1 MVARFGDAGAGV
13 EAAVRHHLEPP
24 HRLVRA
30 RRRRPRAGR
39 QRERHAGG
47 AARRG
52 GRPHL
57 PRGVVAHQAV
67 PAQGGPE
74 RDARRPRAD
83 GAVGA
88 RRGARV
94 HGPARRPGA
103 GVLGPRVHGE
113 LLPRVHGRDPAAVPD
128 GAAVRRRGAA
138 AGDGPPGVVG
148 GQVRAGVQEHLQL
161 RAGGPG
167 PRPARA
173 LLPPRPGG
181 AHQPR
186 RLQHRPAP
194 RPQRLLHAGL
204 HRVHARRLR
213 APARRR
219 RRRRWPVVEAAAEAA
234 ADRARADAAVRE
246 RGGDRARRGEA
257 RVRGGGVGGD
267 ARGGALR
274 GAGQQLRRHHG
285 RARRRADQH
294 GVRADGRGGHPGG
307 AAGRAGVR
315 GGLLPGSVQGHGAA
329 LPRVPDHAG
338 GEHPDQP
345 VPARPPH
352 LHGPQRDQEQG
363 LGVPQGCLPRQAGRV
378 VGHEEVP
385 AHAQEGHRAHQE
397 GQGQGQ
403 RRRRRQQLG
412 IAVHVLIHPPLTLL
426 LFFLPSFS
434 DYGSTCM

>member
-128 GAAVRRRGAA
+128 GAAVRRRG
-138 AGDGPPGVVG
+138 
-148 GQVRAGVQEHLQL
+148 
-161 RAGGPG
+161 
-167 PRPARA
+167 
-173 LLPPRPGG
+173 
-181 AHQPR
+181 
-186 RLQHRPAP
+186 
-194 RPQRLLHAGL
+194 
-204 HRVHARRLR
+204 
-213 APARRR
+213 
-219 RRRRWPVVEAAAEAA
+219 AA